1 MTTQSINHFTYIF
14 VGFIILCFICAW
26 IYILNSHRQGELKNR
41 QRWIEFLPSAVSSLG
56 VLGTFAGITLGLW
69 YFDEK
74 NLETSIPFLLGGLKT
89 AFFTSLTGM
98 IGSII
103 LGRVVNRLFDELD
116 KNTPSSSEEAMK
128 EICKAIQASSTASTT
143 AISEMKGAMTE
154 SMNRQTVVFNTLNTN
169 IQTLGAA
176 LQKIDTKAE
185 VIQQMATAGATSAQ
199 AVEQKIDAQNATITS
214 LTAEIIAQSS
224 ILTHLDNTAGELV
237 DSTNAQAGIFQE
249 SLDETKKFSSIMRG
263 YIDEIEDEMT
273 KTNAL
278 LTEKFDEFAELLK
291 KSNTEALKE
300 AMENLVTEF
309 QSELRELVSKLVQE
323 NFEEL
328 NESVKNLNL
337 WQQENKDMV
346 SQLTKQYKEMAD
358 NFAQTDTTLDHVASS
373 TRELVSDGGRLQ
385 ALIESLRQ
393 VMIDDEKFIQIATN
407 LSQSAELTKA
417 NIERFDE
424 STNHLNEWVRKQ
436 RDFRDAVNELIVKL
450 EELNRIRDYSE
461 EFWQGTKAKM
471 EEGVGIIKQGSEQLN
486 VQIGAINAEF
496 YNRLSDT
503 LANLDACIQA
513 MIESQK

>member
-263 YIDEIEDEMT
+263 YIDEIEDEI
-273 KTNAL
+273 
-278 LTEKFDEFAELLK
+278 
-291 KSNTEALKE
+291 
-300 AMENLVTEF
+300 
-309 QSELRELVSKLVQE
+309 
-323 NFEEL
+323 
-328 NESVKNLNL
+328 
-337 WQQENKDMV
+337 
-346 SQLTKQYKEMAD
+346 
-358 NFAQTDTTLDHVASS
+358 SS
-373 TRELVSDGGRLQ
+373 RS
-385 ALIESLRQ
+385 
-393 VMIDDEKFIQIATN
+393 M
-407 LSQSAELTKA
+407 
-417 NIERFDE
+417 
-424 STNHLNEWVRKQ
+424 
-436 RDFRDAVNELIVKL
+436 
-450 EELNRIRDYSE
+450 
-461 EFWQGTKAKM
+461 
-471 EEGVGIIKQGSEQLN
+471 GIISPCVLSHHRTCRSAYGGS
-486 VQIGAINAEF
+486 IIN
-496 YNRLSDT
+496 ST
-503 LANLDACIQA
+503 LLPC
-513 MIESQK
+513 